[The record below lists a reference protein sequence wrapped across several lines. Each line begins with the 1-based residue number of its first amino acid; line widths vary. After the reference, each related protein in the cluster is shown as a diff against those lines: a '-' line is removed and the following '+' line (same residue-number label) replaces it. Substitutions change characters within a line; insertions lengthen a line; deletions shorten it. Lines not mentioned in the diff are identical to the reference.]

1 MFAFTGIHII
11 LCGVMNSVVYLMKA
25 TSPLSTC
32 DDMKYIRLFVAWFM
46 QCTLLMYSHIVL
58 YSLFL
63 KLQLRFVVAAFT

>member
-1 MFAFTGIHII
+1 MWSNEFSCLFNESD
-11 LCGVMNSVVYLMKA
+11 VS
-25 TSPLSTC
+25 SLSTC